1 MQQVALRTPKT
12 KKRSHIDKRS
22 VTTVVYHRKV
32 CYENLEGPKISACG
46 ILVDAR
52 QTKHQ
57 CGFYISHHLVQVAKV
72 RKNATTEHVD
82 LNLSWGTNCVHS
94 PVDVPETGHTAG
106 SMGWQHCRFLPMYF
120 GGRKMCL
127 ELDIQASI
135 TDATQHPQIKQ
146 RYQINIDPLQS
157 EKTTPSSSVRS
168 AFMLP
173 LFTGISLALDI

>member
-1 MQQVALRTPKT
+1 MLRKPW
-12 KKRSHIDKRS
+12 RSKNICMWH
-22 VTTVVYHRKV
+22 THG
-32 CYENLEGPKISACG
+32 CH
-46 ILVDAR
+46 R

-72 RKNATTEHVD
+72 RKNVTTEHVD

-127 ELDIQASI
+127 ELDIQAST

-146 RYQINIDPLQS
+146 WYQINMTHYKLK
-157 EKTTPSSSVRS
+157 KTLHLLLSDQLSL
-168 AFMLP
+168 LP

>member
-1 MQQVALRTPKT
+1 MLRKPW
-12 KKRSHIDKRS
+12 RSKNICMWH
-22 VTTVVYHRKV
+22 THG
-32 CYENLEGPKISACG
+32 CH
-46 ILVDAR
+46 R

-106 SMGWQHCRFLPMYF
+106 SMGWQHCRFLPMYL

-127 ELDIQASI
+127 ELDIQAST
-135 TDATQHPQIKQ
+135 TDATRHPQIKQ